1 VEIEEQNDGT
11 RLTLRIVCPGLRPD
25 EISIVVDGGRV
36 RVRAEHSEDSGSG
49 SARQRSS
56 SVAAHA
62 ASIPPGTTSAEVSAW
77 LADGV
82 LEVRV
87 PAVLG
92 SGTAV
97 AIPVQSA

>member
-1 VEIEEQNDGT
+1 VEIHEQNDGT

-25 EISIVVDGGRV
+25 EISIVVDGARV
-36 RVRAEHSEDSGSG
+36 RIRAEHAEDSGSG
-49 SARQRSS
+49 SSRKRSS
-56 SVAAHA
+56 SRVAHA
-62 ASIPPGTTSAEVSAW
+62 ASIPPGTTSGEISAW
-77 LADGV
+77 LGDGV
-82 LEVRV
+82 LEVRH